1 VSEGTDERVIALEAR
16 VRELEAERRRVFE
29 DAQREADAVFA
40 QYQLSQ
46 LLAAGGRV
54 DEIAAAV
61 LAEVAR
67 AASAAGAALWLASP
81 PGPALALVA
90 TFPGDPDDP
99 VGRGWAAVP
108 HRFADTAAAA
118 RWTAVGG
125 WSGITLPEG
134 RAVGGD
140 DPGSGPAGAVGYLAV
155 RGDAAVPLEPDHV
168 RYLATVRLELAVTL
182 RAAQLRAS
190 LAREQATLA
199 AILEGATDAIV
210 GVDAGR
216 RIVRLNAAAAA
227 LVGTTARVGT
237 GMRCSE
243 FFGCAA
249 QSPGLAHELA
259 EARPPAGADLLCGA
273 RCPFEEVLETGRP
286 IVGREIRV
294 GHRDGTAIP
303 VAASVS
309 RMPVP
314 DGGAVGVLR
323 DLRASR
329 SLDDAKTS
337 FVAAVSHELRTPLAL
352 IDGYTQSLLRLDLD
366 AATGRRHLE
375 RIAGAT
381 ERLKALVDD
390 IIDVS
395 QLENDALALR
405 RSPVALDGLLRA
417 FLAER
422 ADAIDVRPVS
432 LVLPR
437 GLPRVDADATRVRQV
452 VANLIQ
458 NAEKHAGRA
467 APIEVR
473 ARRLD
478 PMTVVVTVI
487 DGGRGIAAED
497 RDHVFERFYR
507 GARAQDGQ
515 VPGSGLGLY
524 LCRRIVEA
532 HGGWIRLDATT
543 RGTSVSVGLPVALAD
558 AGRGAPPPGG
568 PA

>member
-1 VSEGTDERVIALEAR
+1 MNEDGIERQAALEAR
-16 VRELEAERRRVFE
+16 IRELEAERRRIFE

-54 DEIAAAV
+54 DELAAAV

-67 AASAAGAALWLASP
+67 ASGAAGAALWLAA
-81 PGPALALVA
+81 PGDSALELVA
-90 TFPGDPDDP
+90 TFPGGPSDW
-99 VGRGWAAVP
+99 VGPGRTAVP
-108 HRFADTAAAA
+108 RHFADVVGAAQWAS
-118 RWTAVGG
+118 TGG
-125 WSGITLPEG
+125 WSGIALPEG
-134 RAVGGD
+134 RALAGGEPSQVGRR
-140 DPGSGPAGAVGYLAV
+140 AVGYLAV
-155 RGDAAVPLEPDHV
+155 RADAGAPLEIDHA

-199 AILEGATDAIV
+199 AILDGATDAIV
-210 GVDAGR
+210 AVDAGR
-216 RIVRLNAAAAA
+216 RVVRLNAAAAG
-227 LVGTTARVGT
+227 LVGTPAQAGT

-243 FFGCAA
+243 FLGCHTA
-249 QSPGLAHELA
+249 SPDGAVALDEP
-259 EARPPAGADLLCGA
+259 RPPRATGLLCGT
-273 RCPFEEVLETGRP
+273 RCPFEEVLGTGDA
-286 IVGREIRV
+286 IVGREIGVR
-294 GHRDGTAIP
+294 HRDGTTIP

-309 RMPVP
+309 RMPVA

-329 SLDDAKTS
+329 SLDEAKTS

-352 IDGYTQSLLRLDLD
+352 IDGYTQSLLHLAPD
-366 AATGRRHLE
+366 AATARRHLD
-375 RIAGAT
+375 RIAAAT

-390 IIDVS
+390 IIDVG
-395 QLENDALALR
+395 QLETHALALR

-417 FLAER
+417 LITER
-422 ADAIDVRPVS
+422 AEVPGTPPVH
-432 LVLPR
+432 LEVPR
-437 GLPRVDADATRVRQV
+437 GLPRVDVDATRIRQV
-452 VANLIQ
+452 VGNLLQ

-467 APIEVR
+467 AVIEIR

-478 PMTVVVTVI
+478 PTTVVVTVV
-487 DGGRGIAAED
+487 DDGRGIPAED

-507 GARAQDGQ
+507 GGGARDGQ

-543 RGTSVSVGLPVALAD
+543 RGTSISMGLPAAA
-558 AGRGAPPPGG
+558 AGARSAGS
-568 PA
+568 PAEPS